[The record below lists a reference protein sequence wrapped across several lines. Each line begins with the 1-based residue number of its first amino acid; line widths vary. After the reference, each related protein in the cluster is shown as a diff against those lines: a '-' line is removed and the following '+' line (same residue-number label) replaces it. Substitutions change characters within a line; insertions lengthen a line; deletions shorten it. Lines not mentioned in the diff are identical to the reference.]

1 MQLPSSRG
9 NFSCLSAVFKCSF
22 RVKCLSEVL
31 EIADL
36 QKHMLQADPLLQ
48 TLPLTAASQAK
59 DEAATLLA
67 PGLEPE
73 PSLSSPALPVAVG
86 SAPTHEGPPMQ
97 LHNSRADGAG
107 ASERMRSCDAAGA
120 QVQQEQQHRQEVQQQ
135 VELVPG
141 VWQAQGVEHGT
152 TRVTAGT
159 RARALSASLAVP
171 GGLHSQAQA
180 GDSRAAMAVGG
191 SAGLGTGTQTMA
203 RPSTAAPATGRQDHD
218 TPASVSALD
227 ELLAGSDR
235 DDVSHKI
242 GLEEGGGAGAST
254 GGVQLPPAFLA
265 ESVYD
270 GVRAKLR
277 RLQDDVRDRDV
288 AIEALHKVG
297 RAGRA

>member
-9 NFSCLSAVFKCSF
+9 NFSCLSAVFKCSI

-48 TLPLTAASQAK
+48 TPPRTAASQAK

-86 SAPTHEGPPMQ
+86 SARTHEGHPMQ
-97 LHNSRADGAG
+97 LHNSRADGAE
-107 ASERMRSCDAAGA
+107 ASERIRSLDAAGA
-120 QVQQEQQHRQEVQQQ
+120 QVQQEQQQRQEVQQQ

-141 VWQAQGVEHGT
+141 VWQTQGVEA
-152 TRVTAGT
+152 RVTAGT
-159 RARALSASLAVP
+159 RARALSASLAFP
-171 GGLHSQAQA
+171 GGLHSQEQA
-180 GDSRAAMAVGG
+180 GDFRAAVAVGG
-191 SAGLGTGTQTMA
+191 SAGLGTGTQPMA
-203 RPSTAAPATGRQDHD
+203 RPSTAAPATGRQDHG

-242 GLEEGGGAGAST
+242 GLEDGGGAGASA